1 MLILN
6 LYCRILSNLGRM
18 KFYIKFLLLILT
30 FNVNANDLLSIYQ
43 EALEKDPDFNAKK
56 ADLKISKEYLN
67 QARSGLLPQLRF
79 SASTNWNEYY
89 QERVLQNDYNTFSYN
104 LNLSQPIFR
113 LDSWFVTRQAKQNYE
128 AAEARFAYQQ
138 QDLMIRVTQAYFKV
152 LSAKSTL
159 KSAEATEKALNNQY
173 QTVTQRFNSG
183 AASRIELAEAKSA
196 YNRAQSDRVLAEG
209 NVDISFEEL
218 NSIVGRQVKMVT
230 ALNQDNEFI
239 APSEAID
246 SEVKKG
252 RAANY
257 LIIEAQNR
265 LEAAESNTR
274 SKTANYLPKIDL
286 NANASRR
293 TSKQYTF
300 DGVESDIELP
310 FSIPTET
317 ENRAFSLQFS
327 MPLFTSGLNNSQ
339 RRQALLQEVKSE
351 EQMILI
357 ERSVVQQIRSLYTAL
372 KTAELNIISLR
383 TAVDSSKDALEAT
396 RLGYE
401 LSSRNLIDLLQ
412 AERNYSETQNRL
424 SQAMYGFIVTSL
436 QYKQAIGI
444 LRPEDIVKINKQF
457 N

>member
-1 MLILN
+1 
-6 LYCRILSNLGRM
+6 M
-18 KFYIKFLLLILT
+18 KFYIKFLLLILS
-30 FNVNANDLLSIYQ
+30 FNVVANDLLSIYQ

-89 QERVLQNDYNTFSYN
+89 QDRVLQNDYNTFSYN

-196 YNRAQSDRVLAEG
+196 FNRAQSDRVLAEG

-230 ALNQDNEFI
+230 PLNQNNKFI
-239 APSEAID
+239 APSEEID
-246 SEVKKG
+246 SEVNKG
-252 RAANY
+252 REANY
-257 LIIEAQNR
+257 LIIEARNR

-300 DGVESDIELP
+300 DGFDSDVDLP

-317 ENRAFSLQFS
+317 ENRAFSIQFS

-339 RRQALLQEVKSE
+339 RRQALLQEVKTE

-372 KTAELNIISLR
+372 KTAELNIVSLR

-444 LRPEDIVKINKQF
+444 LRPEDIVKINEQF

>member
-1 MLILN
+1 
-6 LYCRILSNLGRM
+6 M

-30 FNVNANDLLSIYQ
+30 FNVAADDLLSIYQ

-89 QERVLQNDYNTFSYN
+89 QERILQNDYNTFSYN

-113 LDSWFVTRQAKQNYE
+113 LDSWFVSRQAKQNYE

-173 QTVTQRFNSG
+173 QAVTQRFNSG

-218 NSIVGRQVKMVT
+218 NSIVGRQVKMIT
-230 ALNQDNEFI
+230 PLNQENEFI
-239 APSEAID
+239 APLEEID
-246 SEVKKG
+246 SEVNKG
-252 RAANY
+252 RVANY
-257 LIIEAQNR
+257 LIIEAKNR

-274 SKTANYLPKIDL
+274 SKTANFLPKVDL

-300 DGVESDIELP
+300 DGFDSDVDLP

-317 ENRAFSLQFS
+317 ENRAFSIQFS
-327 MPLFTSGLNNSQ
+327 MPLFTSGLNSSQ

-372 KTAELNIISLR
+372 KTAELNIVSLR

-424 SQAMYGFIVTSL
+424 SQAIYGFIVTSL
-436 QYKQAIGI
+436 QYKQAIGT
-444 LRPEDIVKINKQF
+444 LRPEDIVKINEQF

>member
-1 MLILN
+1 
-6 LYCRILSNLGRM
+6 M

-30 FNVNANDLLSIYQ
+30 FNVTANDLLSIYQ

-89 QERVLQNDYNTFSYN
+89 QERILQNDYNTFSYN

-173 QTVTQRFNSG
+173 QAVTQRFNSG

-218 NSIVGRQVKMVT
+218 NSIVGRQVKMIT
-230 ALNQDNEFI
+230 PLNQENEFI
-239 APSEAID
+239 APLEDID
-246 SEVKKG
+246 SEVNKG
-252 RAANY
+252 RVANY
-257 LIIEAQNR
+257 LIIEAKNR

-274 SKTANYLPKIDL
+274 SKTANFLPKIDL

-300 DGVESDIELP
+300 DGFDSDVDLP

-317 ENRAFSLQFS
+317 ENRAFSIQFS
-327 MPLFTSGLNNSQ
+327 MPLFTSGLNSSQ

-424 SQAMYGFIVTSL
+424 SQAIYGFIVTSL
-436 QYKQAIGI
+436 QYKQAIGT
-444 LRPEDIVKINKQF
+444 LRPEDIVKINEQF

>member
-1 MLILN
+1 
-6 LYCRILSNLGRM
+6 M

-30 FNVNANDLLSIYQ
+30 FNVAADDLLSIYQ

-79 SASTNWNEYY
+79 SASTNWKEYY
-89 QERVLQNDYNTFSYN
+89 QERILQNDYNTFSYN

-113 LDSWFVTRQAKQNYE
+113 LDSWFVSRQAKQNYE

-173 QTVTQRFNSG
+173 QAVTQRFNSG

-230 ALNQDNEFI
+230 PLNQENEFI
-239 APSEAID
+239 APLEEID
-246 SEVKKG
+246 SEVNKG
-252 RAANY
+252 RVANY
-257 LIIEAQNR
+257 LIIEAKNR

-274 SKTANYLPKIDL
+274 SKTANFLPKVDL

-300 DGVESDIELP
+300 DGFDSDVDLP

-317 ENRAFSLQFS
+317 ENRAFSIQFS
-327 MPLFTSGLNNSQ
+327 MPLFTSGLNSSQ

-357 ERSVVQQIRSLYTAL
+357 ERSVVQQIRSLYTEL
-372 KTAELNIISLR
+372 KTAELNIVSLR

-424 SQAMYGFIVTSL
+424 SQAIYGFIVTSL
-436 QYKQAIGI
+436 QYKQAIGT
-444 LRPEDIVKINKQF
+444 LRPEDIVKINEQF

>member
-1 MLILN
+1 
-6 LYCRILSNLGRM
+6 M
-18 KFYIKFLLLILT
+18 KFYIKFLLLILS
-30 FNVNANDLLSIYQ
+30 FNVVANDLLSIYQ

-196 YNRAQSDRVLAEG
+196 CNRAQSDRVLAEG

-218 NSIVGRQVKMVT
+218 NSIVGRQVEMVT
-230 ALNQDNEFI
+230 PLNQNNEFI
-239 APSEAID
+239 APSEEIN
-246 SEVKKG
+246 SEVTKG
-252 RAANY
+252 REANY
-257 LIIEAQNR
+257 LIIEARNR

-300 DGVESDIELP
+300 DGFDSDVDLP

-317 ENRAFSLQFS
+317 ENRAFSIQFS

-339 RRQALLQEVKSE
+339 RRQALLQEVKTE

-372 KTAELNIISLR
+372 KTAELNIVSLR
-383 TAVDSSKDALEAT
+383 TAVDSSKDALDAT

-436 QYKQAIGI
+436 QYKQAIGT
-444 LRPEDIVKINKQF
+444 LRPEDIVKINEQF

>member
-1 MLILN
+1 
-6 LYCRILSNLGRM
+6 M
-18 KFYIKFLLLILT
+18 KFYIKFLLLILS
-30 FNVNANDLLSIYQ
+30 FNVVANDLLSIYQ

-230 ALNQDNEFI
+230 PLNQENEFI
-239 APSEAID
+239 APLEEID
-246 SEVKKG
+246 SEVNKG
-252 RAANY
+252 RVANY
-257 LIIEAQNR
+257 LIIEAKNR

-274 SKTANYLPKIDL
+274 SKTANFLPKVDL

-300 DGVESDIELP
+300 DGFDSDVDLP

-317 ENRAFSLQFS
+317 ENRAFSIQFS

-339 RRQALLQEVKSE
+339 RRQALLQEVKTE

-372 KTAELNIISLR
+372 KTAELNIVSLR

-444 LRPEDIVKINKQF
+444 LRPEDIVKINEQF

>member
-1 MLILN
+1 
-6 LYCRILSNLGRM
+6 M

-30 FNVNANDLLSIYQ
+30 FNVAANDLLSIYQ

-89 QERVLQNDYNTFSYN
+89 QERILQNDYNTFSYN

-113 LDSWFVTRQAKQNYE
+113 LDSWFVSRQAKQNYE

-173 QTVTQRFNSG
+173 QAVTQRFNSG

-230 ALNQDNEFI
+230 PLNQENEFI
-239 APSEAID
+239 APLEDID
-246 SEVKKG
+246 SEVNKG
-252 RAANY
+252 RVANY
-257 LIIEAQNR
+257 LIIEAKNR

-274 SKTANYLPKIDL
+274 SKTANFLPKVDL

-300 DGVESDIELP
+300 DGFDSDVDLP

-317 ENRAFSLQFS
+317 ENRAFSIQFS
-327 MPLFTSGLNNSQ
+327 MPLFTSGLNSSQ

-424 SQAMYGFIVTSL
+424 SQAIYGFIVTSL
-436 QYKQAIGI
+436 QYKQAIGT
-444 LRPEDIVKINKQF
+444 LRPEDIVKINEQF